1 MVPLKTNFFKDVMIL
16 MRIRISLQDG
26 VPIYLQI
33 ASQIK
38 YLVAS
43 GSLMPGDQ
51 LPSVRKLAEDLVINP
66 NTVAR
71 AYRELENEGVLVTR
85 RGTGVY
91 VSDTGSPLAKKEQ
104 KRILSERIDML
115 LAEAEHLNVDL
126 KELMEL
132 INERKKIL
140 KDKEKKS

>member
-1 MVPLKTNFFKDVMIL
+1 

-43 GSLMPGDQ
+43 GSLLPGDQ

-85 RGTGVY
+85 RGAGVY
-91 VSDTGSPLAKKEQ
+91 VSDAGSPLAKKEQ

-115 LAEAEHLNVDL
+115 LAEAEHLNVDWDDL
-126 KELMEL
+126 INL
-132 INERKKIL
+132 INERKKRL
-140 KDKEKKS
+140 KEKEKRP